1 MKWRQSSSA
10 KGDASREEFILT
22 KEHPRIDEFLDG
34 LAGRR
39 GLDLRKHCDLDA
51 AHFGR
56 CNGDARRPLVKSIL
70 SRMGIQQFTD
80 QTIGEVLRCVRTD
93 LRLRRLRGHPKCR
106 RRVRN
111 AGRRVSAAGGHGA
124 CRRLFS
130 VQVLHLNPQPVS
142 FRSCDV
148 TACRATLLSPS
159 SPPQSLR

>member
-70 SRMGIQQFTD
+70 SRMGIS
-80 QTIGEVLRCVRTD
+80 
-93 LRLRRLRGHPKCR
+93 K
-106 RRVRN
+106 
-111 AGRRVSAAGGHGA
+111 AGVACWVSAGEPTGTSPARPIRGSPATHGGTEA
-124 CRRLFS
+124 K
-130 VQVLHLNPQPVS
+130 
-142 FRSCDV
+142 
-148 TACRATLLSPS
+148 
-159 SPPQSLR
+159 LRVAQGQQ

>member
-56 CNGDARRPLVKSIL
+56 CNGDARRPLVKRIL
-70 SRMGIQQFTD
+70 SRMGFNSSQIKQSAKYFDACELTCDCAVYVGILNAEGGYETQA
-80 QTIGEVLRCVRTD
+80 GEYQ
-93 LRLRRLRGHPKCR
+93 RLVDTAR
-106 RRVRN
+106 
-111 AGRRVSAAGGHGA
+111 AGA
-124 CRRLFS
+124 
-130 VQVLHLNPQPVS
+130 
-142 FRSCDV
+142 
-148 TACRATLLSPS
+148 S
-159 SPPQSLR
+159 SM